1 MISVFFVSSV
11 FERAHEVLPSSPP
24 TGAFAKVLMAFHS
37 SLTGGQSVAIQSLNY
52 LEQKRRGSMYLR
64 AYPIYQALALPS
76 VKDKQRKAC
85 PRRVIY
91 IHTTAWASL
100 WIRIYRHTGTP
111 HADIR
116 LYIRQESTP
125 ICLEYTLLYI

>member
-1 MISVFFVSSV
+1 MS
-11 FERAHEVLPSSPP
+11 
-24 TGAFAKVLMAFHS
+24 
-37 SLTGGQSVAIQSLNY
+37 
-52 LEQKRRGSMYLR
+52 LR
-64 AYPIYQALALPS
+64 AYPRVQALALPLDE
-76 VKDKQRKAC
+76 DKQRKAC

-100 WIRIYRHTGTP
+100 WIRTHRHTDTP